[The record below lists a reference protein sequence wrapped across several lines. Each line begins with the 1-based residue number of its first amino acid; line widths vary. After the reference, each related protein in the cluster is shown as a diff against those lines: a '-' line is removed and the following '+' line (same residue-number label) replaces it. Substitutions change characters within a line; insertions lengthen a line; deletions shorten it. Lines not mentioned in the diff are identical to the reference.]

1 IYEKLIDNAVMYS
14 EKRVM
19 IPEPEFYVLYNG
31 VKPFP
36 EQTVYRLSDSYNR
49 RNVSETAL
57 DLTVTVYNVN
67 KGHNEDI
74 VRRSE
79 SLYGYIL
86 LVAKAR
92 EYEQNGLERA
102 KAVERAIKECIE
114 QEILTEYLRNN
125 GSEVSN
131 MLLQEWKIED
141 AKAVWQREAE
151 ERSDRKWQSVIL
163 QKDAILADKDAVLAD
178 KDAEIAK
185 LRALLDRK

>member
-1 IYEKLIDNAVMYS
+1 K
-14 EKRVM
+14 
-19 IPEPEFYVLYNG
+19 
-31 VKPFP
+31 
-36 EQTVYRLSDSYNR
+36 TVYRLSDSYNR
-49 RNVSETAL
+49 RNNNETAL

-67 KGHNEDI
+67 TGHNEDI

-114 QEILTEYLRNN
+114 QDILTEYLNNN

-141 AKAVWQREAE
+141 AKAVWQKEAEERGE

-163 QKDAILADKDAVLAD
+163 QKDVILADKDAILAD

-185 LRALLDRK
+185 LRAQLDQK

>member
-1 IYEKLIDNAVMYS
+1 M
-14 EKRVM
+14 
-19 IPEPEFYVLYNG
+19 
-31 VKPFP
+31 KPFP
-36 EQTVYRLSDSYNR
+36 EKTCYRLSDSYNR
-49 RNVSETAL
+49 RNGSETAL

-86 LVAKAR
+86 LVTKAR

-102 KAVERAIKECIE
+102 KAVERAIKECME
-114 QEILTEYLRNN
+114 QDILTEYLNNN

-141 AKAVWQREAE
+141 AKAVWQREAEERGEKRGEKRGE

-185 LRALLDRK
+185 LRTLLDQK